1 MQLQLTNEILDKIL
15 DLLVLV
21 LLIQDI
27 QKPKQTLYY
36 LN

>member
-15 DLLVLV
+15 NLLALV

-27 QKPKQTLYY
+27 QYPEQT
-36 LN
+36 

>member
-15 DLLVLV
+15 NLLALV

-27 QKPKQTLYY
+27 QYPEQTLYY

>member
-15 DLLVLV
+15 NLLALV
-21 LLIQDI
+21 LLIQD
-27 QKPKQTLYY
+27 PEQTLYY